1 MSGASLLTALAA
13 VWAAVT
19 VVFIVLMIWKTFVG
33 MKEEDSIVLDEKE
46 AAQARAKEKFI
57 EKMQRITLLTKRFG
71 LASLALLVV
80 TGALW
85 IYRGV
90 TVLN

>member
-1 MSGASLLTALAA
+1 MSGASFLTALAA

-19 VVFIVLMIWKTFVG
+19 IVFIVLMIWKTFVG
-33 MKEEDSIVLDEKE
+33 MKEEDSIVLNEEE
-46 AAQARAKEKFI
+46 AALASAKQKYI
-57 EKMQRITLLTKRFG
+57 EKMVRITTLAKRFG

-85 IYRGV
+85 IFRGV
-90 TVLN
+90 TALY